1 MLIKITNKMVIV
13 VIINF
18 FKTKGLV
25 GLVIQQNCKVSLK
38 VISETEKKNRKKN
51 NNSIY
56 NNYSNQNSNKNR
68 NSNSSQYIQQHNYHT
83 NNLRYDSPEEMAL
96 RT

>member
-38 VISETEKKNRKKN
+38 VISKTEKKNRKKK
-51 NNSIY
+51 
-56 NNYSNQNSNKNR
+56 Q
-68 NSNSSQYIQQHNYHT
+68 
-83 NNLRYDSPEEMAL
+83 
-96 RT
+96 